1 MSFEIIAPD
10 YTTTFNCGNVM
21 SIFLYK
27 KITLLLM
34 LAITLTGCLSTR
46 PYEPPRNSDTA
57 TLAYEID
64 PASFYSPT
72 RFIDKGY
79 AERVDIQLVPSP
91 LSIALAINGQAETVY
106 MNLGKRGTF
115 NEINTFEASKKLRFS
130 YQHKMVKGLG
140 DWPILCVV
148 NVEATLVPN
157 GSYLLKGN
165 TTSENFR
172 SKTNFMG
179 EKIEA
184 EDTGCQIQIIDTK
197 SNKVVA
203 ENRTPVFEKTIPFY
217 DRF

>member
-1 MSFEIIAPD
+1 MTFKLTTHD
-10 YTTTFNCGNVM
+10 YSTIFNYGNVM
-21 SIFLYK
+21 SICLYK
-27 KITLLLM
+27 NITLLPI
-34 LAITLTGCLSTR
+34 LAIALTGCLSIK
-46 PYEPPRNSDTA
+46 PYEPPRNAATA

-64 PASFYSPT
+64 PASFYGPA
-72 RFIDKGY
+72 RFIDNGY

-91 LSIALAINGQAETVY
+91 LYIALAVNGQAETVY
-106 MNLGKRGTF
+106 MNLGERGAF
-115 NEINTFEASKKLRFS
+115 NEINTFEANKKLRFS

-148 NVEATLVPN
+148 TVEATLVPN
-157 GSYLLKGN
+157 GSYLLKDN
-165 TTSENFR
+165 TTTENFR

-203 ENRTPVFEKTIPFY
+203 ENLTPVFEKMIPFY

>member
-1 MSFEIIAPD
+1 MVSD
-10 YTTTFNCGNVM
+10 YSTTFNYGHIM

-27 KITLLLM
+27 KITLLSV
-34 LAITLTGCLSTR
+34 LAITLTGCLSTK
-46 PYEPPRNSDTA
+46 PYEPPRNADTA

-64 PASFYSPT
+64 PASFYSPA
-72 RFIDKGY
+72 RLIDKGY
-79 AERVDIQLVPSP
+79 VERVDIQLVPSP
-91 LSIALAINGQAETVY
+91 LSIALAVNGQAETVY
-106 MNLGKRGTF
+106 MNLGKRGAF
-115 NEINTFEASKKLRFS
+115 NEINTFEANKKLRFS
-130 YQHKMVKGLG
+130 YQHQMVKGLG

-148 NVEATLVPN
+148 TVEAILVPN

-203 ENRTPVFEKTIPFY
+203 ENRTSVFEKIIPFY
-217 DRF
+217 NRF